1 MRGLLLTWLAQIRQS
16 TLDPRSSGR
25 FPDDAEH
32 AVFLSPHHDDTC
44 FSLGALTHRLQA
56 GILLNVFSRSGHVAR
71 RDLAPKELTS
81 LFANSWPDAETL
93 GRSPRDE
100 AAEAWVNWVTQ
111 LRKDEDHAFAQTCGL
126 RRVQLDLP
134 EAPLRAQDPFKGHT
148 TAKDARDV
156 EMALMAA
163 LNDLAPKDNGTRPW
177 LFCPAGIGGHVDH
190 LLVRN
195 AVLQKIVDLRR
206 LYRIAFY
213 EDLHYASD
221 RRKRWRGLADFRDA
235 AKGLR
240 LARVKLP
247 IGDRAEEKLRLV
259 QLYASQLTPQLMDI
273 TRYSP
278 PAFSRAGLHE
288 AVWIVREDVRV

>member
-1 MRGLLLTWLAQIRQS
+1 MRGLLLTWLAQIPQS
-16 TLDPRSSGR
+16 TLDPRAGAR

-32 AVFLSPHHDDTC
+32 AVFLSPHHDDIC
-44 FSLGALTHRLQA
+44 FSLGALIHRLQA

-71 RDLAPKELTS
+71 RDLALKEL
-81 LFANSWPDAETL
+81 AAPDMEAF
-93 GRSPRDE
+93 GQSPPSE
-100 AAEAWVNWVTQ
+100 AGGAWVNWVTQ
-111 LRKDEDHAFAQTCGL
+111 WRKDEDHAFAQTCGL

-134 EAPLRAQDPFKGHT
+134 EAPLRAQDPFKGHS
-148 TAKDARDV
+148 TAKDVRDV

-163 LNDLAPKDNGTRPW
+163 LNDLAPKGNGTRPW

-235 AKGLR
+235 AKGLC

-247 IGDRAEEKLRLV
+247 IGDKAEEKLRLV

-278 PAFSRAGLHE
+278 PAFSRAGPHE

>member
-16 TLDPRSSGR
+16 TLDPRSSVR
-25 FPDDAEH
+25 FPDDGEH

-71 RDLAPKELTS
+71 PDLAPKELAS
-81 LFANSWPDAETL
+81 LFANGWPDAEAL
-93 GRSPRDE
+93 GCSPRSE
-100 AAEAWVNWVTQ
+100 AAKTWVNWVTQ
-111 LRKDEDHAFAQTCGL
+111 WRKDEDHAFAQACGL

-134 EAPLRAQDPFKGHT
+134 EAPLRAQDPFKGRST
-148 TAKDARDV
+148 VEDARNV
-156 EMALMAA
+156 EAALMAA
-163 LNDLAPKDNGTRPW
+163 LNDLAPKDKAIRPW
-177 LFCPAGIGGHVDH
+177 LFCPAGIGGHIDH

-195 AVLQKIVDLRR
+195 VVLQNTKDLRR

-240 LARVKLP
+240 LARIKLP

-273 TRYSP
+273 ASYSP

-288 AVWIVREDVRV
+288 AVWTVREDVRV